1 MGEHIMATRGKK
13 GSVLL
18 PDTAGLN
25 FGIWLDPS
33 TDVQMPRPRAV
44 PIAQDTPDAPETSLV
59 QTMEEVRK
67 DWEHRLYP
75 QQASRN
81 K

>member
-1 MGEHIMATRGKK
+1 MITRGKK

-33 TDVQMPRPRAV
+33 ADVQKARPRAV
-44 PIAQDTPDAPETSLV
+44 HMHQDDPEAPETSLA
-59 QTMEEVRK
+59 QTMEDVRK
-67 DWEHRLYP
+67 DWEHRLHP
-75 QQASRN
+75 EQTGRR

>member
-1 MGEHIMATRGKK
+1 MATRGKK

-33 TDVQMPRPRAV
+33 ADVQTTRPRAV
-44 PIAQDTPDAPETSLV
+44 PIAQDASNAPETSLV

-67 DWEHRLYP
+67 DWENHLYP
-75 QQASRN
+75 QQAGRN

>member
-1 MGEHIMATRGKK
+1 MATRGKK

-33 TDVQMPRPRAV
+33 ADVQTPRPRAV
-44 PIAQDTPDAPETSLV
+44 PLAQDACETSDAPETSLV

-67 DWEHRLYP
+67 DWEHRLNP
-75 QQASRN
+75 PQASRH